1 MIVEDQQALIE
12 FLSQPGAYGLGPD
25 VPVARVDTHSAVV
38 FLAGAQAYK
47 LKRAVRYDYLD
58 FSTAERRRR
67 FCDAEVALN
76 RRTAPAIYD
85 RCVPITREAG
95 GRHALDGQGPPVDW
109 VVRMRRFPDEDLL
122 DRVAARGA
130 LDLALMPRLA
140 DAIARLHRTAEPRPD
155 KGGAAGMAWVVA
167 GNERG
172 LEHEGGAIF
181 EPALRTRV
189 VEATRR
195 ELARTAA
202 RLDDRRRDGAV
213 RVCHGDLHLGNIVLL
228 DGEPTLFDAI
238 EFNDDISCID
248 VLYDVAFLLTDL
260 WRLGLRQHAN
270 ALFNRYVSGTFGRA
284 GDYEALTLLP
294 LFLSCRSTVRAKTSA
309 TASRLQPD
317 ETHAA
322 PLAAAA
328 RVYLAEADE
337 LLHPPAPRL
346 IAVGGLSGSGKST
359 VARQLAAA
367 VGGAPGA
374 LVLRTDVIRKQL
386 CGVGEETRLGPDA
399 YADEMNV
406 RVYTELLARAAAA
419 LRAGHAVIADGV
431 FARVWERAALERVAR
446 DARVDWNAAWLD
458 ASTDLRAERIRGRQG
473 DASDATVE
481 ILAAQAVEVEPP
493 DTWARIEAAGETATV
508 VARVAERLGLV
519 R

>member
-1 MIVEDQQALIE
+1 
-12 FLSQPGAYGLGPD
+12 
-25 VPVARVDTHSAVV
+25 
-38 FLAGAQAYK
+38 
-47 LKRAVRYDYLD
+47 
-58 FSTAERRRR
+58 
-67 FCDAEVALN
+67 
-76 RRTAPAIYD
+76 
-85 RCVPITREAG
+85 
-95 GRHALDGQGPPVDW
+95 
-109 VVRMRRFPDEDLL
+109 
-122 DRVAARGA
+122 
-130 LDLALMPRLA
+130 
-140 DAIARLHRTAEPRPD
+140 
-155 KGGAAGMAWVVA
+155 
-167 GNERG
+167 
-172 LEHEGGAIF
+172 
-181 EPALRTRV
+181 
-189 VEATRR
+189 
-195 ELARTAA
+195 
-202 RLDDRRRDGAV
+202 
-213 RVCHGDLHLGNIVLL
+213 
-228 DGEPTLFDAI
+228 
-238 EFNDDISCID
+238 
-248 VLYDVAFLLTDL
+248 
-260 WRLGLRQHAN
+260 
-270 ALFNRYVSGTFGRA
+270 YVSGTFGRA